1 MAKEDKVC
9 DFTCE
14 HAEFAKDAYCS
25 DNITMYCKKTK
36 KMIRKYSPCILEKIH
51 KKKKKQR

>member
-1 MAKEDKVC
+1 MTEDDKVC

-25 DNITMYCKKTK
+25 DNITMFCKKAK
-36 KMIRKYSPCILEKIH
+36 KMVRKYSLCVLR
-51 KKKKKQR
+51 KKPKKMKR